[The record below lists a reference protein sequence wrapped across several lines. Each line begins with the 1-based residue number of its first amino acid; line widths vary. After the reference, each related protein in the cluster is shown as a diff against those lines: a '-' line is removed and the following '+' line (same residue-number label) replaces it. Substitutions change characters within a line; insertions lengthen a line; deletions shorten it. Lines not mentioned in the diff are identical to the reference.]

1 MNLSPD
7 GQTHDRQT
15 TQYIDN
21 HITAAHV
28 RVLDRQIENYIP
40 AAYEPS
46 MESAVTGGDIG
57 LNRGPR
63 GGGGDGDAISVGDL
77 GV

>member
-1 MNLSPD
+1 MYLL
-7 GQTHDRQT
+7 DRQT
-15 TQYIDN
+15 DN
-21 HITAAHV
+21 NH
-28 RVLDRQIENYIP
+28 IP

-46 MESAVTGGDIG
+46 MESVAVTGGDIG